1 MKNKNLE
8 YIEKFF
14 KEYEEAEKIR
24 KIEKEVAEKR
34 AIEKIFILSENFNKL
49 KRWVIKNKIK
59 NKLH

>member
-1 MKNKNLE
+1 MKNKNVE

-14 KEYEEAEKIR
+14 KECKEAEKIR

-34 AIEKIFILSENFNKL
+34 AIEKVFILAKNFNKL
-49 KRWVIKNKIK
+49 KRWIIK